1 MRFSKKSAR
10 LLLISIFIF
19 VAGCASEPRQLTQA
33 ELEDPNRSI
42 VFGYFDMQDASTKLD
57 EVSIKQY
64 SSSPLYFSAGIKDGM
79 FFRFYLLP
87 GSYQVDTFTGAS
99 GIFGGDTTRY
109 HYGSEG
115 RNDTAIHIQK
125 PGVYFLG
132 AYRYVK
138 HDQGWFKNDKF
149 EMKPIQSPSEREL
162 LQKLI
167 VIVEGYGNSV
177 PTRMKLD
184 MLKKRLAELRN

>member
-42 VFGYFDMQDASTKLD
+42 VFGYFDMQDASTKLYCL
-57 EVSIKQY
+57 ILT
-64 SSSPLYFSAGIKDGM
+64 SSSLVDASCMKDGM

-99 GIFGGDTTRY
+99 GIFGGDTTR
-109 HYGSEG
+109 
-115 RNDTAIHIQK
+115 
-125 PGVYFLG
+125 
-132 AYRYVK
+132 
-138 HDQGWFKNDKF
+138 
-149 EMKPIQSPSEREL
+149 
-162 LQKLI
+162 
-167 VIVEGYGNSV
+167 
-177 PTRMKLD
+177 
-184 MLKKRLAELRN
+184 

>member
-1 MRFSKKSAR
+1 
-10 LLLISIFIF
+10 
-19 VAGCASEPRQLTQA
+19 
-33 ELEDPNRSI
+33 
-42 VFGYFDMQDASTKLD
+42 
-57 EVSIKQY
+57 
-64 SSSPLYFSAGIKDGM
+64 
-79 FFRFYLLP
+79 
-87 GSYQVDTFTGAS
+87 
-99 GIFGGDTTRY
+99 
-109 HYGSEG
+109 
-115 RNDTAIHIQK
+115 
-125 PGVYFLG
+125 
-132 AYRYVK
+132 VK